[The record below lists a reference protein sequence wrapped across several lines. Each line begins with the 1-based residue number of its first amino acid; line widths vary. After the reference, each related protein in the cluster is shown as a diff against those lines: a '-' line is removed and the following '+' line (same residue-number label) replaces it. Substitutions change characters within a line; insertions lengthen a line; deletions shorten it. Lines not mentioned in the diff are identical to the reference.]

1 MCPNRASILFT
12 YTVGGSM
19 PGSRT
24 AEPYAT
30 STFSSFGNLHILFHT
45 GSTHAH
51 SYSPWRRVPFAPHLL
66 QHWLLTDI
74 AVRPN
79 RTHVKWSLLGVW
91 SCASPI
97 ISDVEQDDLLEMQMQ
112 CCHLPAPTR
121 SEERRV
127 GKECRS
133 RWSPYH

>member
-1 MCPNRASILFT
+1 MRTNNSKGNKKN
-12 YTVGGSM
+12 VGVSM

-30 STFSSFGNLHILFHT
+30 STFSSFGNLHNLFHT

-66 QHWLLTDI
+66 QLWLLTDI

-91 SCASPI
+91 LFQIDSLSP
-97 ISDVEQDDLLEMQMQ
+97 SLLFGFVGFYHFPLLAGYFSTFSFCLV
-112 CCHLPAPTR
+112 CCVWGLLST
-121 SEERRV
+121 
-127 GKECRS
+127 G
-133 RWSPYH
+133 

>member
-1 MCPNRASILFT
+1 MLLIVKSIIVFLSGCT
-12 YTVGGSM
+12 RNAAQWIAHAHVRTHAQIDVPKRGIYLVHLYRGCTM

-30 STFSSFGNLHILFHT
+30 STFSSFGNLHNLFHT

-79 RTHVKWSLLGVW
+79 EDSCEVVPPWSLEL
-91 SCASPI
+91 SLSN
-97 ISDVEQDDLLEMQMQ
+97 
-112 CCHLPAPTR
+112 H
-121 SEERRV
+121 
-127 GKECRS
+127 
-133 RWSPYH
+133 